1 MFLRGAAEVGLGQ
14 AQAQVLAEGRRDRE
28 DTFTAW
34 APLVLVKEGLWLDLL
49 LDADEPSAKAMFQ
62 SLLGRHP
69 VSERELL
76 DFLAETF
83 NLLCTAIKGPLAEQ
97 GSVVFM
103 PVISRSIRSGA
114 LNFRPPE
121 TAPATFHR
129 LTLPDITLDIT
140 ALSQPAPVIRKALGR
155 LCELDTLAENLPF
168 PGSSEVFLLNQGV
181 VLSRRYIEKLSS
193 LAKNE
198 NKALR
203 VPVIEPSPLAEFF
216 CLGRIAAG

>member
-103 PVISRSIRSGA
+103 PVISRSIRSDA
-114 LNFRPPE
+114 LSFRPPA
-121 TAPATFHR
+121 TAAATFHR

-140 ALSQPAPVIRKALGR
+140 ALSQPAPVIRKSLGR

-203 VPVIEPSPLAEFF
+203 VSVIEPSPLAEFF